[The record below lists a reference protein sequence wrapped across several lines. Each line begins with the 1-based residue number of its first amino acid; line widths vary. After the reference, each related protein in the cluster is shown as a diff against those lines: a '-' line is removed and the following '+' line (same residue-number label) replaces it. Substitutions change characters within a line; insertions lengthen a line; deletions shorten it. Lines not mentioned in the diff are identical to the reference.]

1 MPLNAAK
8 ARGIAFDGAGY
19 GDDGAIW
26 GGEFLVSNYSSYERA
41 YHLKYIPLPGGD
53 HERIRI
59 VQRQLEIGLNAPLT
73 SSVGRLFDAVA
84 SLVGIRQVVNYEAQA
99 AIELEAI
106 VDPDE
111 SGIYP
116 LEVSGVIIDPSPMI
130 RSIIEDIHRA
140 VPDSKIAARFHNS
153 ISTMLLDICL
163 DMRERFGTST
173 VVLSGGVWQNMV
185 LLAKTVAVL
194 RGSGLDVLLHRK
206 VPSNDGGVSLGQ
218 AAIAQSIADEV
229 N

>member
-1 MPLNAAK
+1 
-8 ARGIAFDGAGY
+8 
-19 GDDGAIW
+19 
-26 GGEFLVSNYSSYERA
+26 
-41 YHLKYIPLPGGD
+41 
-53 HERIRI
+53 
-59 VQRQLEIGLNAPLT
+59 
-73 SSVGRLFDAVA
+73 
-84 SLVGIRQVVNYEAQA
+84 
-99 AIELEAI
+99 
-106 VDPDE
+106 
-111 SGIYP
+111 
-116 LEVSGVIIDPSPMI
+116 
-130 RSIIEDIHRA
+130 
-140 VPDSKIAARFHNS
+140 
-153 ISTMLLDICL
+153 MLLDTCL